1 MQPPSAHLDPEDSLS
16 VTLPSVSEAA
26 PEGDRLVRA
35 LEALQEHEH
44 DAAKWLDVALAFRSV
59 GQPIQAIDAC
69 EACLKLDPKQV
80 EAWFLIAELADA
92 VGHTEMAD
100 DAYEVAGKLA
110 PGDLRL
116 SMRLPNA

>member
-1 MQPPSAHLDPEDSLS
+1 MQSPSAHLNPGDSLS
-16 VTLPSVSEAA
+16 VTASSDLETTEA
-26 PEGDRLVRA
+26 GDHLVHV

-44 DAAKWLDVALAFRSV
+44 DAARWLDVALAFRSV

-80 EAWFLIAELADA
+80 EGWFLIAELADA
-92 VGHTEMAD
+92 VGHSEMAD

-116 SMRLPNA
+116 SMRLPKA